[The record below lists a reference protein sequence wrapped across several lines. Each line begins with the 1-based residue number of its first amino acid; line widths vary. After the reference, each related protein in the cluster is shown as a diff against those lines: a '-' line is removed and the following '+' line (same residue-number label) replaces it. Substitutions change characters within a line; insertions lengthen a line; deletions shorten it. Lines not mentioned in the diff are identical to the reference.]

1 MLLLIYSKGGIGM
14 GLFGNNN
21 KKLYQHA
28 MSNAKTGTVKCKYCG
43 RSQRL
48 TYFPNDSWACRGCG
62 KKNYISK

>member
-1 MLLLIYSKGGIGM
+1 M

-48 TYFPNDSWACRGCG
+48 TYFPNDSWTCRGCG